1 MLLPIYN
8 TNKTIEKFWLRLL
21 SLIIAVILACFLVML
36 SATPVA
42 LAQAKTVNYTKGNL
56 ESADFSQMDL
66 EGVVF
71 AAAQMQGANLQGA
84 NLVNSILTQAVLLDA
99 NLEGANLT
107 GSFADQVTFTNA
119 NLSNAIFREA
129 MMVSARFPGAN
140 ITGADFTDALIDRHE
155 VNQMCER
162 ATGVNPVTGVST
174 RESLGCD

>member
-1 MLLPIYN
+1 MFLPIYD
-8 TNKTIEKFWLRLL
+8 TPKTLKKIWLRWL
-21 SLIIAVILACFLVML
+21 SLIIAVILACLWVML

-42 LAQAKTVNYTKGNL
+42 LAQVNKVNYTKGNL
-56 ESADFSQMDL
+56 EYQDFSQMDL

-84 NLVNSILTQAVLLDA
+84 NLVNSILTQAVLIDA

-129 MMVSARFPGAN
+129 MMVSARFPDAK
-140 ITGADFTDALIDRHE
+140 ITGADFTDALIDRYE
-155 VNQMCER
+155 VRQMCKR
-162 ATGVNPVTGVST
+162 AEGVNPITGVST